1 MTKKLFLQFI
11 LITPLF
17 GISSPLSKD
26 SLGFE
31 DQEIVGSKFINL
43 SFIKAGENFQTY
55 NLERAIDGA
64 KEFLNSHFIPYKI
77 KFHFSANIES
87 IDSPEKMVQS
97 WNNYSLPHLENE
109 LAIYVHPGIRSEKET
124 HNYHFLLESSDI
136 AIVPYYNQTEFNHY
150 VLKNVLHMLG
160 LDVLKF
166 NTWKS
171 KQENQF
177 ELFIAKEL
185 NIENRLFVCETV
197 KLQQRKKRNKKKA
210 QYAYQGGKQNQN
222 SPLNKQIALIA
233 RKNISVKPIL
243 MSKATRFNIP
253 ISPYQSSNTRS
264 VTTITQLD

>member
-1 MTKKLFLQFI
+1 MSKKLFLLLVLISPI
-11 LITPLF
+11 LVLAD
-17 GISSPLSKD
+17 PLSND
-26 SLGFE
+26 SLDLE
-31 DQEIVGSKFINL
+31 EQEILGSKFINL
-43 SFIKAGENFQTY
+43 SFIKAGENYQTFE
-55 NLERAIDGA
+55 LEKAIDGA
-64 KEFLNSHFIPYKI
+64 KEYLRSHFEPYKI
-77 KFHFSANIES
+77 KFQFVANIES
-87 IDSPEKMVQS
+87 VDSPEKIMQS

-166 NTWKS
+166 KTWKS

-185 NIENRLFVCETV
+185 NIENRIFVCETV